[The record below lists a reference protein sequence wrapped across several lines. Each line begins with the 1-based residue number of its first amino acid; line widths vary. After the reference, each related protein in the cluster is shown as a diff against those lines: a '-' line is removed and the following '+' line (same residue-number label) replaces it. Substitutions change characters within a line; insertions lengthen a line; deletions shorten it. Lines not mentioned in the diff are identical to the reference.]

1 MVSPN
6 NANGGQQMKTQNEII
21 KQGYKALVDSLG
33 VVDAIRFI
41 QYFSPGKGDYT
52 EERHQ
57 WLEQKSLDDVSEN
70 IGQLSKDELNQ
81 YLEVIE

>member
-1 MVSPN
+1 
-6 NANGGQQMKTQNEII
+6 MKTQNEII
-21 KQGYKALVDSLG
+21 KQGYKALVDSLR